1 MAAFDDVVI
10 ISGCRTPVGKFQGSL
25 SDLSAP
31 QLGAIVVREA
41 VKRAELDATQ
51 VDECIMGNVVSAG
64 LGQNPA
70 RQAAI
75 FGGLAPAVG
84 AMTINKVCGS
94 GLGNA
99 QVVDSMVHDGLWDI
113 YNNYHMGITGENV
126 AEKYGITRE
135 EQDEFALNSHG
146 KALAAIREC
155 RFKSQ
160 IVPVE
165 IPAKKKGEAP
175 VRFEK
180 DEGPREDTTIEVL
193 RSLKPAF
200 KKDGTVTAGNAPGVN
215 DGAAAVMVTSAK
227 RAQELGRAPMVRIV
241 AQATS
246 GIEPKWVM
254 MAPVGAVRQIWKKT
268 GWKNED
274 VDLYELNEAFSVQA
288 LGVIRE
294 LGLDLNKVNVNG
306 GAVAL
311 GHPIGASGARV
322 LVTLIY
328 EMIRRNARR
337 GIAALCLGGGN
348 AVAMAVER
356 WEFCRADSAYGA
368 STLAESGVPA
378 SFLISARR
386 LAIPWCTFFSQVA
399 LRNAPC
405 TGSVSVHS
413 TKCVLVSKID
423 SPNWGS

>member
-1 MAAFDDVVI
+1 MPAFDDVVI
-10 ISGCRTPVGKFQGSL
+10 ISGVRTPIGKFQGSL
-25 SDLSAP
+25 TELSAP
-31 QLGAIVVREA
+31 QLGALVVREA
-41 VKRAELDATQ
+41 VKRANLDPKR

-75 FGGLAPAVG
+75 FGGLPPEVG

-94 GLGNA
+94 GLKAVALAAQAIQTGNSA
-99 QVVDSMVHDGLWDI
+99 VVVAGGMESMTNAPYLLPQARKGYRLGNGQLIDSMVHDGLWDI
-113 YNNYHMGITGENV
+113 YNDYHMGLTGENV

-135 EQDEFALNSHG
+135 EQDEFALNSHR
-146 KALAAIREC
+146 KAVSAIKEC

-160 IVPVE
+160 ILPVE
-165 IPAKKKGEAP
+165 LPAKKKGAP
-175 VRFEK
+175 PVMFDK
-180 DEGPREDTTIEVL
+180 DESPREDTTIEVL

-215 DGAAAVMVTSAK
+215 DGAAALVVTGSIIAK
-227 RAQELGRAPMVRIV
+227 EMDAKPMVRIV

-246 GIEPKWVM
+246 GIDPQWVM
-254 MAPVGAVRQIWKKT
+254 MAPVGAVRKIWEKT
-268 GWKNED
+268 GWKNDD

-288 LGVIRE
+288 LGVMRE
-294 LGLDLNKVNVNG
+294 LGLDPNKVNVNG

-328 EMIRRNARR
+328 EMIRRDVRR

-356 WEFCRADSAYGA
+356 
-368 STLAESGVPA
+368 
-378 SFLISARR
+378 
-386 LAIPWCTFFSQVA
+386 
-399 LRNAPC
+399 
-405 TGSVSVHS
+405 
-413 TKCVLVSKID
+413 
-423 SPNWGS
+423 

>member
-1 MAAFDDVVI
+1 MAGFDDVVI
-10 ISGCRTPVGKFQGSL
+10 ISGCRTAVGKFQGSL
-25 SDLSAP
+25 SDLSAT
-31 QLGAIVVREA
+31 QLGAVVVREA
-41 VKRAELDATQ
+41 VKRAGLNSDQ
-51 VDECIMGNVVSAG
+51 IDECIMGNVLPAG

-75 FGGLAPAVG
+75 FAGLSPTTG

-94 GLGNA
+94 GLKAVALAAQAVQTGNSSI
-99 QVVDSMVHDGLWDI
+99 VVAGGMESMTNAPYLLPQARKGYRLGNGKVIDSMVHDGLWDI
-113 YNNYHMGITGENV
+113 YNDYHMGVTGENV

-135 EQDEFALNSHG
+135 EQDEFAVNSHR
-146 KALAAIREC
+146 KAIAAWKEC

-165 IPAKKKGEAP
+165 IPAKKKGAASIL
-175 VRFEK
+175 FER
-180 DEGPREDTTIEVL
+180 DESPREDTTIEAL
-193 RSLKPAF
+193 RALKPAF

-215 DGAAAVMVTSAK
+215 DGAAAVVVTSAT
-227 RAQELGRAPMVRIV
+227 RAKELGAQPMVRIV

-246 GIEPKWVM
+246 GVEPKWVM
-254 MAPVGAVRQIWKKT
+254 MAPVDAVRKIWEKT

-288 LGVIRE
+288 LGVTRE

-306 GAVAL
+306 GAVAI

-328 EMIRRNARR
+328 EMARRNAKR

-356 WEFCRADSAYGA
+356 
-368 STLAESGVPA
+368 
-378 SFLISARR
+378 
-386 LAIPWCTFFSQVA
+386 
-399 LRNAPC
+399 N
-405 TGSVSVHS
+405 
-413 TKCVLVSKID
+413 
-423 SPNWGS
+423 

>member
-10 ISGCRTPVGKFQGSL
+10 ISGCRTAVGKFQGSL
-25 SDLSAP
+25 TDLSAP
-31 QLGAIVVREA
+31 RLGAVVVREA
-41 VKRAELDATQ
+41 VKRAGVPSDQ
-51 VDECIMGNVVSAG
+51 VDECIMGNVLPAG

-75 FGGLAPAVG
+75 FAGLAPATG

-94 GLGNA
+94 GLKAVALAAQAVQTGNSSIVVA
-99 QVVDSMVHDGLWDI
+99 GGMESMTNAPYLLPQARKGYRLGNGQVIDSMVHDGLWDI
-113 YNNYHMGITGENV
+113 YNDYHMGITGENV

-135 EQDEFALNSHG
+135 EQDEFAVHSHR
-146 KALAAIREC
+146 KAIAAWKEC

-175 VRFEK
+175 VLFEK
-180 DEGPREDTTIEVL
+180 DESPREDTTIEVL
-193 RSLKPAF
+193 RALKPAF

-215 DGAAAVMVTSAK
+215 DGAAAVVVTSAK
-227 RAQELGRAPMVRIV
+227 RAKELGAQPLLRIV

-246 GIEPKWVM
+246 GVEPKWVM
-254 MAPVGAVRQIWKKT
+254 MAPVDAVRKIWEKT
-268 GWKNED
+268 GWKSDD

-288 LGVIRE
+288 LGVMRE
-294 LGLDLNKVNVNG
+294 LRLDPNKVNVNG
-306 GAVAL
+306 GAVAI

-328 EMIRRNARR
+328 EMTRRNAKL

-356 WEFCRADSAYGA
+356 D
-368 STLAESGVPA
+368 
-378 SFLISARR
+378 
-386 LAIPWCTFFSQVA
+386 
-399 LRNAPC
+399 
-405 TGSVSVHS
+405 
-413 TKCVLVSKID
+413 
-423 SPNWGS
+423 

>member
-10 ISGCRTPVGKFQGSL
+10 ISACRTPVGKFQGSL

-31 QLGAIVVREA
+31 QLGAVAVREA
-41 VKRAELDATQ
+41 VNRAHLDPKQ

-70 RQAAI
+70 RQAAL
-75 FGGLAPAVG
+75 FGGLAPEVG

-94 GLGNA
+94 GLKAVALAAQAIETGNSSIVVAGGMESMTNAPYLLPNARKGYRLGNA
-99 QVVDSMVHDGLWDI
+99 QIVDSMVNDGLWDI

-126 AEKYGITRE
+126 AEKYGIQRE
-135 EQDEFALNSHG
+135 EQDAFALNSHR
-146 KALAAIREC
+146 KALSAIKEC

-165 IPAKKKGEAP
+165 IPAKKKGEP
-175 VRFEK
+175 PLLFEK
-180 DEGPREDTTIEVL
+180 DESPREDTTIEVL

-215 DGAAAVMVTSAK
+215 DGAAAAGVTSAQ
-227 RAQELGRAPMVRIV
+227 RAKELGAQPLARIV

-246 GIEPKWVM
+246 GIDPAWVM
-254 MAPVGAVRQIWKKT
+254 MAPVDAVREIWEKT

-288 LGVIRE
+288 LGVMRE
-294 LGLDLNKVNVNG
+294 LGLDPNKVNVNG
-306 GAVAL
+306 GAVAI

-328 EMIRRNARR
+328 EMIRRNAKR

-348 AVAMAVER
+348 AVAMAIER
-356 WEFCRADSAYGA
+356 P
-368 STLAESGVPA
+368 T
-378 SFLISARR
+378 
-386 LAIPWCTFFSQVA
+386 
-399 LRNAPC
+399 
-405 TGSVSVHS
+405 
-413 TKCVLVSKID
+413 
-423 SPNWGS
+423 

>member
-10 ISGCRTPVGKFQGSL
+10 ISGCRTAVGKFQGSL
-25 SDLSAP
+25 SELSAP

-41 VKRAELDATQ
+41 VKRAGLNSDQ
-51 VDECIMGNVVSAG
+51 VDECIMGNVLPAG

-75 FGGLAPAVG
+75 FGGLSPATG

-94 GLGNA
+94 GLKAVALAAQAIQTGNSSI
-99 QVVDSMVHDGLWDI
+99 VVAGGMESMTNAPYLLPQARKGYRLGNGKVIDSMVHDGLWDI
-113 YNNYHMGITGENV
+113 YNDYHMGVTGENV

-135 EQDEFALNSHG
+135 EQDEFAVNSHR
-146 KALAAIREC
+146 KAVAAMKEC

-165 IPAKKKGEAP
+165 IPAKKRGDAP
-175 VRFEK
+175 VLFDR
-180 DEGPREDTTIEVL
+180 DESPREDTSMESL

-215 DGAAAVMVTSAK
+215 DGAAAVVVTSAA
-227 RAQELGRAPMVRIV
+227 RAKELGATPIVRIV

-246 GIEPKWVM
+246 GVEPKWVM
-254 MAPVGAVRQIWKKT
+254 MAPVDAVRKIWEKT
-268 GWKNED
+268 GWNKDD

-288 LGVIRE
+288 LGVTRE

-306 GAVAL
+306 GAVAI

-328 EMIRRNARR
+328 EMARRNVKR

-356 WEFCRADSAYGA
+356 
-368 STLAESGVPA
+368 
-378 SFLISARR
+378 
-386 LAIPWCTFFSQVA
+386 
-399 LRNAPC
+399 N
-405 TGSVSVHS
+405 
-413 TKCVLVSKID
+413 
-423 SPNWGS
+423 

>member
-1 MAAFDDVVI
+1 MASFDDVVI
-10 ISGCRTPVGKFQGSL
+10 ISGCRTAVGKFQGSL
-25 SDLSAP
+25 SDFGAP
-31 QLGAIVVREA
+31 QLGAIAVREA
-41 VKRAELDATQ
+41 VKRAGIDPAQ
-51 VDECIMGNVVSAG
+51 VDECIMGNVISAG

-75 FGGLAPAVG
+75 FGGLSPAVG

-94 GLGNA
+94 GLKSVALAAQAIQTGNSSIVVAGGMESMTNAPYLLPQARKGYRLGNA
-99 QVVDSMVHDGLWDI
+99 EIVDSMVRDGLWDI
-113 YNNYHMGITGENV
+113 YNDYHMGITGENV

-135 EQDEFALNSHG
+135 EQDQFALNSHR
-146 KALAAIREC
+146 KALSAIKEC

-165 IPAKKKGEAP
+165 IPAKKKGAP
-175 VRFEK
+175 ATIFEK
-180 DEGPREDTTIEVL
+180 DESPREDTTLEVL

-215 DGAAAVMVTSAK
+215 DGAAALVVTSAK
-227 RAQELGRAPMVRIV
+227 RAQEIGAKPMVRIV

-246 GIEPKWVM
+246 GVEPKWVM
-254 MAPVGAVRQIWKKT
+254 MASVGAVRTIWDKT

-288 LGVIRE
+288 LGVMRE
-294 LGLDLNKVNVNG
+294 LGLNPDKVNVNG
-306 GAVAL
+306 GAVAI

-328 EMIRRNARR
+328 EMIRRDVKR

-356 WEFCRADSAYGA
+356 
-368 STLAESGVPA
+368 
-378 SFLISARR
+378 
-386 LAIPWCTFFSQVA
+386 
-399 LRNAPC
+399 
-405 TGSVSVHS
+405 
-413 TKCVLVSKID
+413 
-423 SPNWGS
+423 

>member
-1 MAAFDDVVI
+1 MAGSNDVVI
-10 ISGCRTPVGKFQGSL
+10 IAGCRTPIGKFQGSL
-25 SDLSAP
+25 SDLVAP
-31 QLGAIVVREA
+31 QIGAIAVREA
-41 VKRAELDATQ
+41 VKRANLQPQQ

-75 FGGLAPAVG
+75 FGGLAPEVG
-84 AMTINKVCGS
+84 AMTVNKVCGS
-94 GLGNA
+94 GLKAVALAAQAIQTGNSSMVVAGGMESMTNAPYLLPQARKGYRLGNA
-99 QVVDSMVHDGLWDI
+99 QIVDSMVHDGLWDI
-113 YNNYHMGITGENV
+113 FNNYHMGMTGENV

-135 EQDEFALNSHG
+135 EQDQFALDSHR
-146 KALAAIREC
+146 KAIAVIKEC

-165 IPAKKKGEAP
+165 LPSKKKGGAP
-175 VRFEK
+175 VVFDK
-180 DEGPREDTTIEVL
+180 DESPREDTTIEIL

-215 DGAAAVMVTSAK
+215 DGAAALVVTSAT
-227 RAQELGRAPMVRIV
+227 RAEQLGAKPLARIV

-246 GIEPKWVM
+246 GIDPAWVM
-254 MAPVGAVRQIWKKT
+254 MAPVGAVRKIWEKT
-268 GWKNED
+268 GWKKED

-288 LGVIRE
+288 LGVMRE
-294 LGLDLNKVNVNG
+294 LGLNPEKVNVNG
-306 GAVAL
+306 GAVAI

-328 EMIRRNARR
+328 EMIRRDVHR

-356 WEFCRADSAYGA
+356 
-368 STLAESGVPA
+368 
-378 SFLISARR
+378 
-386 LAIPWCTFFSQVA
+386 
-399 LRNAPC
+399 
-405 TGSVSVHS
+405 
-413 TKCVLVSKID
+413 
-423 SPNWGS
+423 

>member
-1 MAAFDDVVI
+1 MGLIEDVVI
-10 ISGCRTPVGKFQGSL
+10 VSAVRTPVGKFQGSL
-25 SDLSAP
+25 SDLSAT
-31 QLGAIVVREA
+31 QLGSIVVREA
-41 VKRAELDATQ
+41 VKRAGVDAAS
-51 VDECIMGNVVSAG
+51 VSECIMGNVVGAG

-70 RQAAI
+70 RQAALN
-75 FGGLAPAVG
+75 GGLQSGVA

-94 GLGNA
+94 GLKAVALGQQAIQTGNA
-99 QVVDSMVHDGLWDI
+99 DIVVAGGMESMTNAPYLLPQARKGYRLGNGQVIDSMVHDGLWDI
-113 YNNYHMGITGENV
+113 YNDYHMGITGENV

-135 EQDEFALNSHG
+135 EQDEFAVHSHR
-146 KALAAIREC
+146 KAVAAMKEC

-165 IPAKKKGEAP
+165 IPAKKKGAAP
-175 VRFEK
+175 VLFEK
-180 DEGPREDTTIEVL
+180 DESPREDTTIEVL

-215 DGAAAVMVTSAK
+215 DGAAAVVVTSAT
-227 RAQELGRAPMVRIV
+227 RAKELGVQPIVRIV

-246 GIEPKWVM
+246 GVEPKWVM
-254 MAPVGAVRQIWKKT
+254 MAPVGAVRTIWEKT

-288 LGVIRE
+288 LGVMRE
-294 LGLDLNKVNVNG
+294 LDLNPDKVNVNG
-306 GAVAL
+306 GAVAI

-328 EMIRRNARR
+328 EMIRRDVHR

-356 WEFCRADSAYGA
+356 
-368 STLAESGVPA
+368 
-378 SFLISARR
+378 
-386 LAIPWCTFFSQVA
+386 
-399 LRNAPC
+399 
-405 TGSVSVHS
+405 
-413 TKCVLVSKID
+413 
-423 SPNWGS
+423 

>member
-1 MAAFDDVVI
+1 MPGSSDVVI
-10 ISGCRTPVGKFQGSL
+10 ISGCRTPIGKFQGSL
-25 SDLSAP
+25 SDLKAP
-31 QLGAIVVREA
+31 ELGAIVVREA
-41 VKRAELDATQ
+41 VKRAGIDAKL
-51 VDECIMGNVVSAG
+51 VDECIMGDVVTAG

-75 FGGLAPAVG
+75 FGGLSPEVG

-94 GLGNA
+94 GLKSVALAAQAIETGNSFIVVA
-99 QVVDSMVHDGLWDI
+99 GGMESMTNAPYLLPNARKGYRLGNGQLVDSMVNDGLWDI
-113 YNNYHMGITGENV
+113 YNDYHMGITGENV

-135 EQDEFALNSHG
+135 EQDEFAVNSHR
-146 KALAAIREC
+146 KAISAQKEC
-155 RFKSQ
+155 RFKAQ

-165 IPAKKKGEAP
+165 LPAKKKGAAP
-175 VRFEK
+175 VIFDK

-193 RSLKPAF
+193 RALKPAF

-215 DGAAAVMVTSAK
+215 DGAAAVVVTSAA
-227 RAQELGRAPMVRIV
+227 RAAELGAKPMVRIV

-246 GIEPKWVM
+246 GVEPKWVM
-254 MAPVGAVRQIWKKT
+254 MAPVGAVKTIWQKT
-268 GWKNED
+268 GWKKDE

-294 LGLDLNKVNVNG
+294 LGLDMNRVNVNG

-328 EMIRRNARR
+328 EMIRRDVHR

-356 WEFCRADSAYGA
+356 
-368 STLAESGVPA
+368 
-378 SFLISARR
+378 
-386 LAIPWCTFFSQVA
+386 
-399 LRNAPC
+399 
-405 TGSVSVHS
+405 
-413 TKCVLVSKID
+413 
-423 SPNWGS
+423 

>member
-1 MAAFDDVVI
+1 MNNDDVVI

-25 SDLSAP
+25 SDLSAT

-41 VKRAELDATQ
+41 VKRAGVDPAK

-75 FGGLAPAVG
+75 FGGLSPEVG

-94 GLGNA
+94 GLKAVALAAQGIQTGNSSL
-99 QVVDSMVHDGLWDI
+99 VVAGGMESMTNAPYLLPQARKGYRLGDGQIVDAMVRDGLWDV
-113 YNNYHMGITGENV
+113 YNDYHMGNTGENV
-126 AEKYGITRE
+126 AQKYGITRE
-135 EQDEFALNSHG
+135 EQDEFALNSHR
-146 KALAAIREC
+146 KAVSAMKEC

-165 IPAKKKGEAP
+165 LPAKKKGAAP
-175 VRFEK
+175 VIFDK
-180 DEGPREDTTIEVL
+180 DESPREDTTIEAL

-215 DGAAAVMVTSAK
+215 DGAAAVVVTSGARAK
-227 RAQELGRAPMVRIV
+227 ELGAKPMVRIV

-246 GIEPKWVM
+246 GIDPQWVM
-254 MAPVGAVRQIWKKT
+254 MAPVSAVRKIWEKT

-288 LGVIRE
+288 LGVMRE
-294 LGLDLNKVNVNG
+294 LGLNPDKVNVNG

-328 EMIRRNARR
+328 EMIRRDVHR

-356 WEFCRADSAYGA
+356 
-368 STLAESGVPA
+368 
-378 SFLISARR
+378 
-386 LAIPWCTFFSQVA
+386 
-399 LRNAPC
+399 
-405 TGSVSVHS
+405 
-413 TKCVLVSKID
+413 
-423 SPNWGS
+423 

>member
-10 ISGCRTPVGKFQGSL
+10 ISGCRTAVGKFQGSL
-25 SDLSAP
+25 TDLSAS
-31 QLGAIVVREA
+31 QLGAVVVREA
-41 VKRAELDATQ
+41 VKRAGLNSDQ
-51 VDECIMGNVVSAG
+51 VDECIMGNVLPAG

-75 FGGLAPAVG
+75 FAGLSPATG

-94 GLGNA
+94 GLKAVALAAQAVQTGNSSI
-99 QVVDSMVHDGLWDI
+99 VVAGGMESMTNAPYLLPQARKGYRLGNGKVIDSMVHDGLWDI
-113 YNNYHMGITGENV
+113 YNDYHMGITGESV

-135 EQDEFALNSHG
+135 EQDEFAVNSHR
-146 KALAAIREC
+146 KAVAAMKEC

-165 IPAKKKGEAP
+165 LPAKKKGEAP
-175 VRFEK
+175 VLFEK
-180 DEGPREDTTIEVL
+180 DESPREDTTVEVL
-193 RSLKPAF
+193 RALKPAF

-215 DGAAAVMVTSAK
+215 DGAAAVVVTSAQ
-227 RAQELGRAPMVRIV
+227 RAKELGTQPIVRIV

-246 GIEPKWVM
+246 GVEPKWVM
-254 MAPVGAVRQIWKKT
+254 MAPVDAVRKIWKRT
-268 GWKNED
+268 GWENED

-288 LGVIRE
+288 LGVMRE
-294 LGLDLNKVNVNG
+294 LGLDPDRVNVNG
-306 GAVAL
+306 GAVAI

-328 EMIRRNARR
+328 EMARRDAKR

-356 WEFCRADSAYGA
+356 D
-368 STLAESGVPA
+368 
-378 SFLISARR
+378 
-386 LAIPWCTFFSQVA
+386 
-399 LRNAPC
+399 
-405 TGSVSVHS
+405 
-413 TKCVLVSKID
+413 
-423 SPNWGS
+423 